1 MKQSYYIV
9 HSNGIQQLLEKFE
22 EIQIVLQKQEEKQ
35 LKSRWLDNE
44 QLMALLKV
52 SKRTLQNWR
61 DCGYISFSQI
71 GHKIYYQYSE
81 VEAMLQFHKNTSFR

>member
-1 MKQSYYIV
+1 MEQIYIIPQ
-9 HSNGIQQLLEKFE
+9 NEIQQLFQKLEE
-22 EIQIVLQKQEEKQ
+22 LQTTLKQQEQQQ
-35 LKSRWLDNE
+35 LNKRWLDNE
-44 QLMALLKV
+44 QLIALLKV

-81 VEAMLQFHKNTSFR
+81 VEAMLQSRKNPSFR

>member
-1 MKQSYYIV
+1 MEKIFIIPQDGIERLLDKLVELQATIKQ
-9 HSNGIQQLLEKFE
+9 
-22 EIQIVLQKQEEKQ
+22 QEEQ
-35 LKSRWLDNE
+35 RLQNRWLDNE
-44 QLMALLKV
+44 QLISLLKV

-81 VEAMLQFHKNTSFR
+81 VEAMLQSRNNPSFR

>member
-1 MKQSYYIV
+1 MEQIYVIPQKEIYQILEKLEGLQTSLQKKEE
-9 HSNGIQQLLEKFE
+9 QQLHG
-22 EIQIVLQKQEEKQ
+22 
-35 LKSRWLDNE
+35 RWLDNE

-61 DCGYISFSQI
+61 DCGLITFSQV

-81 VEAMLQFHKNTSFR
+81 VEAMLQSRKNPSFR